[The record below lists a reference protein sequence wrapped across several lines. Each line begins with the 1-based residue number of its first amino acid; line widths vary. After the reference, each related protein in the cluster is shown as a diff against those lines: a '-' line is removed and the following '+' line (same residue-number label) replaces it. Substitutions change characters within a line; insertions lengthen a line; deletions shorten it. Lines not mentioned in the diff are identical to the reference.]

1 MSQPSVTRFVYS
13 RLAKL
18 ITGTYSK
25 TVLICSDASGSE
37 VCVISML
44 GSEKYAAD
52 HGVFKL
58 DQKVCDKAEL
68 DLIRMNMLVDFL
80 YRVRFIVAFQGNLR
94 DVIYQAASEQLDSCL
109 LSSGK
114 APIVSL

>member
-13 RLAKL
+13 RLTKL

-58 DQKVCDKAEL
+58 DHEVCKKAEL
-68 DLIRMNMLVDFL
+68 DLIRMNRHV
-80 YRVRFIVAFQGNLR
+80 G
-94 DVIYQAASEQLDSCL
+94 
-109 LSSGK
+109 
-114 APIVSL
+114 